1 MIIIKNTKKT
11 KISLNYL
18 LFGTA
23 YFPWL
28 ICWIFTS
35 SYYKDFIHPY
45 GIIKIWNYVGTILLI
60 IKIFRNKLRDKSMLF
75 VGVAIIAVASVVS
88 SGNGN
93 ASFVFYSML
102 LIVAASDL
110 DTKWIIKKTMW
121 CQIVILSFVVVS
133 SLLGIIPNDQ
143 GISYTGGIV
152 RQRQS
157 LGFSYTTYAPNF
169 FLSIV
174 IEWFYVTEIKKKIN
188 MYLQITFIMLINIF
202 LYTKTMTRA
211 SFIFVA
217 FLILVKM
224 VDTIYGKDK
233 VVFKTIV
240 RNIYIIMAI
249 ASIGISAFYTSSVKW
264 MRVLNDLL
272 SQRLRFAKMGLIN
285 WGISIFGTSVQWDS
299 DPSNYNYIDS
309 SYVNILICYGGII
322 LLIVIVGLSI
332 AARYACKVNNHKL
345 AVALTLWGVRAFVD
359 PQLFLIWFN
368 PFIFYVGVSLLN
380 NYRQRRKRKEEKSA
394 FNIMSVQ

>member
-18 LFGTA
+18 LFGIA

-45 GIIKIWNYVGTILLI
+45 GIIKIWNYIGTILLI
-60 IKIFRNKLRDKSMLF
+60 IKIFRNKIRNKSMLF
-75 VGVAIIAVASVVS
+75 VGIAAILVASIVS

-102 LIVAASDL
+102 LIVAASGL

-121 CQIVILSFVVVS
+121 CQIVILGLIVMSA
-133 SLLGIIPNDQ
+133 LLGIIPNDQ
-143 GISYTGGIV
+143 GISYAGGIV

-174 IEWFYVTEIKKKIN
+174 IEWFYITEVKKKIN
-188 MYLQITFIMLINIF
+188 MYLHIILIMAVNIF
-202 LYTKTMTRA
+202 LYNRTMTRA
-211 SFIFVA
+211 SFLFVIFLV
-217 FLILVKM
+217 FIKLI
-224 VDTIYGKDK
+224 DTIRNRNK
-233 VVFKTIV
+233 VILKKLIG
-240 RNIYIIMAI
+240 NIYIIMAI
-249 ASIGISAFYTSSVKW
+249 ASIGISAFYSASVTW
-264 MRVLNDLL
+264 MKFLNDLL

-299 DPSNYNYIDS
+299 NPSNYNYIDS
-309 SYVNILICYGGII
+309 SYVNILVCYGGII
-322 LLIVIVGLSI
+322 LLMVIIGLSI
-332 AARYACKVNNHKL
+332 ASRYACGVNDHKL
-345 AVALTLWGVRAFVD
+345 AVALSLWAVRAFVD

-368 PFIFYVGVSLLN
+368 PFIFYVGVSLLSN
-380 NYRQRRKRKEEKSA
+380 FRQYRGRKEEKGA
-394 FNIMSVQ
+394 FNNMSIQ